1 MKLLFVMMNLLK
13 YVPKIDIYTKTLLD
27 QSVFTQ
33 EHIIPRRFF
42 NNQKH
47 ANDIFNL
54 APTHLKINYMRSDLK
69 FGNIDMIQPHN
80 LTQILIPNTTV
91 AYIDRKKRI
100 FYPTNIADKGLIA
113 RSIIE
118 MLYKYP
124 YLYTYIYDLVDNP
137 ETLWKWTSEHPNP
150 SIFEKS
156 RNEYLKR

>member
-1 MKLLFVMMNLLK
+1 MMNLLK
-13 YVPKIDIYTKTLLD
+13 CFPKIDIYTKTLLKP
-27 QSVFTQ
+27 SVFTQ
-33 EHIIPRRFF
+33 EHIIPKRFF
-42 NNQKH
+42 DNPKH
-47 ANDIFNL
+47 ANDLFNL

-80 LTQILIPNTTV
+80 LTQILIPNPV

-100 FYPTNIADKGLIA
+100 FYPTIIADKGLIA

-124 YLYTYIYDLVDNP
+124 YLYTYIYDIIDHP
-137 ETLWKWTSEHPNP
+137 ETLWKWTHDHPNP

-156 RNEYLKR
+156 RNEYLKRYS